1 MSATEKTSP
10 LDLVKG
16 LFSEE
21 EYKPKRRATTASS
34 RNNSVSSPS
43 SFVGWGVN
51 AGGKV
56 DEGFVRG
63 QRIFSTSV
71 TTTKRTLAQ
80 CVILEN
86 FHLAK
91 MEVQAILLEVSS
103 RCTRWKRLIM

>member
-21 EYKPKRRATTASS
+21 EYKPKRRATTTSS
-34 RNNSVSSPS
+34 RNNSVSPLVCWMG
-43 SFVGWGVN
+43 FNW
-51 AGGKV
+51 GKV

-80 CVILEN
+80 CIVLEN

-91 MEVQAILLEVSS
+91 MEVQAILLEVLPS
-103 RCTRWKRLIM
+103 CTRWKRFIM

>member
-34 RNNSVSSPS
+34 RNNSVSSLL
-43 SFVGWGVN
+43 VLMGVN
-51 AGGKV
+51 WGKV

-80 CVILEN
+80 CIILEN

-91 MEVQAILLEVSS
+91 MEVQAILLEVSPS
-103 RCTRWKRLIM
+103 CTGWKRLIL